1 MYQYWQT
8 ISSNGVKSNL
18 VDNTNSTDRSSG
30 AKQYPSFLTSVTS
43 KMCSMYADGAR
54 IGKSFSHSTFRTA
67 FFYKLKLKFALGK
80 FEIVYLQDKY
90 THGITFGKQ
99 SIENDRLVTNAIE
112 M

>member
-1 MYQYWQT
+1 MVQYDF
-8 ISSNGVKSNL
+8 NKGYMGE
-18 VDNTNSTDRSSG
+18 R
-30 AKQYPSFLTSVTS
+30 
-43 KMCSMYADGAR
+43 
-54 IGKSFSHSTFRTA
+54 
-67 FFYKLKLKFALGK
+67 LKFAVTLFKKKQAYHARDSTNVTLLFKPKNIKKK